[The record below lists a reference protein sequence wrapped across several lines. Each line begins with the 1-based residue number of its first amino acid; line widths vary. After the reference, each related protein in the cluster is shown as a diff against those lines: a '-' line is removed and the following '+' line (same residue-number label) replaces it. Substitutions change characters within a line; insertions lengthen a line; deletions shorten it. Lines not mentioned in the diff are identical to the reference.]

1 MPKKLALH
9 MMELM
14 ETHQSL
20 DTFLDDDEA
29 TDAIQEEPLVNFNK
43 FHRLHLIISELE
55 HFRQVGYVG
64 EKFDTRDSQVA
75 MYEHIRRVVTYE
87 GDSPSVPPETWNNV
101 AKGTVKKLSSL
112 VKW

>member
-1 MPKKLALH
+1 MQ
-9 MMELM
+9 ELM

-20 DTFLDDDEA
+20 DTFLDDDED

-55 HFRQVGYVG
+55 HFRQVGY
-64 EKFDTRDSQVA
+64 EEAKFGDRDSQTA
-75 MYEHIRRVVTYE
+75 MFEHIRHVVTYE
-87 GDSPSVPPETWNNV
+87 GDSPSVPPESWNNV